1 MYVVMFLFMM
11 IVIKYLLNLRSKND
25 FEGVMH
31 AFGNLFWTDIN
42 KVVASLGDANP
53 CCFERWS

>member
-25 FEGVMH
+25 FEGVMR
-31 AFGNLFWTDIN
+31 AFGNLFWTG
-42 KVVASLGDANP
+42 K
-53 CCFERWS
+53 FR